1 MGCIKQWLS
10 MRLLRVGNVKDNDLK
25 RFLKCFYVIKNY
37 EESED
42 YSLVEA
48 DGFNI
53 DEYLSFLKDIGR
65 GLRCS
70 TRGDDFYCMG
80 LVLNE
85 LIVRAKRIVE
95 KKLSSNDRK
104 VDFVYEYNK
113 LEKIVVK
120 SKDYKDVIELIVDNF
135 DKSVELVFN
144 EGE

>member
-1 MGCIKQWLS
+1 MEG
-10 MRLLRVGNVKDNDLK
+10 NDLK

-53 DEYLSFLKDIGR
+53 DEYLSFLEDIGR
-65 GLRCS
+65 GWRCS
-70 TRGDDFYCMG
+70 TKGDDFYCMG
-80 LVLNE
+80 LVIVE
-85 LIVRAKRIVE
+85 LIDRAKRIVD

-104 VDFVYEYNK
+104 VDFVYDYNS

-120 SKDYKDVIELIVDNF
+120 SKDYKDVIKMIVNNF
-135 DKSVELVFN
+135 DKSVDVVFN
-144 EGE
+144 EGEWYEWLF